1 MTEELYE
8 IVGED
13 AAPAKGRTASS
24 QKSTTSGV
32 SQPTVLDRLKETIG
46 KKIERKNV
54 FIEIPERPGVMI
66 EVSPN
71 ITQHKLKAWRKQCG
85 EDSKNG
91 IDALKFACTIVA
103 QTTCGIYINDEQA
116 VDEDGYPFTLASDE
130 ILSMVG
136 TDRVIPDGVRLFFGV
151 DPHVESAAL
160 AILDAA
166 GYGDT
171 VEAVDPTKRS

>member
-8 IVGED
+8 VIEEP
-13 AAPAKGRTASS
+13 AAPVKGRGSS
-24 QKSTTSGV
+24 TSKTVIGSV
-32 SQPTVLDRLKETIG
+32 SQPSVLDRLKETIG
-46 KKIERKNV
+46 KKVERRNV
-54 FIEIPERPGVMI
+54 FIEVPERPGVLV

-85 EDSKNG
+85 EDTKNG
-91 IDALKFACTIVA
+91 MDALKFACTIIA
-103 QTTCGIYINDEQA
+103 QTTCGIYIDGEQA
-116 VDEDGYPFTLASDE
+116 VDEDGYPYTLASDE

-151 DPHVESAAL
+151 DPHVEAAAL

-171 VEAVDPTKRS
+171 VETVDPTKRS

>member
-1 MTEELYE
+1 MADELYE
-8 IVGED
+8 VVEED
-13 AAPAKGRTASS
+13 AVPAKSRAATPEKSRTADV
-24 QKSTTSGV
+24 KP
-32 SQPTVLDRLKETIG
+32 PTVLDRLKETIG
-46 KKIERKNV
+46 KKVERGNV

-91 IDALKFACTIVA
+91 MDALKFACTIVA
-103 QTTCGIYINDEQA
+103 NTTCGIHVDGEPA
-116 VDEDGYPFTLASDE
+116 VDDEGYPYTLASDE

-136 TDRVIPDGVRLFFGV
+136 TDRLIPDGVRLFFGV
-151 DPHVESAAL
+151 DPHVEAAAL